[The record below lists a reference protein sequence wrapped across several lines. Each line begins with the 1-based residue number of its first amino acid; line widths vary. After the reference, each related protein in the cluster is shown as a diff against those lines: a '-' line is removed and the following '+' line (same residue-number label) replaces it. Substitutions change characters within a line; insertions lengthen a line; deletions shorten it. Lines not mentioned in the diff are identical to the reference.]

1 MHLWVC
7 ACLCSCACTHMCNMP
22 ASVRGG
28 FHACTQT
35 LVSGRMNRR
44 VYVLRSCCPHA
55 HPRLRAASL
64 LLTCASPH
72 REIFARSLR
81 KAANITTDRLP
92 SPVKILPCLLASW
105 RDADPSRLDQR
116 EAAALAHM
124 RSCCALSE
132 IDEWKQEDSVSL
144 LISSHRTKH
153 ATIAIFISEMS
164 PRCKMKNGARTH

>member
-1 MHLWVC
+1 MWVC
-7 ACLCSCACTHMCNMP
+7 ACLCSCACTPMCNTP

-44 VYVLRSCCPHA
+44 VSVLRSCCPHA

-64 LLTCASPH
+64 LLTCASPN
-72 REIFARSLR
+72 REMFARSLR
-81 KAANITTDRLP
+81 KAANITTDRLA
-92 SPVKILPCLLASW
+92 SPIKISPRLLASW
-105 RDADPSRLDQR
+105 RDAEPSRLDQR

-132 IDEWKQEDSVSL
+132 IDEWKQEDSSVSGDFL
-144 LISSHRTKH
+144 PRNKTCSKSHFR
-153 ATIAIFISEMS
+153 F
-164 PRCKMKNGARTH
+164 

>member
-1 MHLWVC
+1 MAYGLMHLWVC

-28 FHACTQT
+28 FSRVHAGACE
-35 LVSGRMNRR
+35 REDEDD

-64 LLTCASPH
+64 LLTCASPN
-72 REIFARSLR
+72 RELFARSLR
-81 KAANITTDRLP
+81 KAANITTDRLH
-92 SPVKILPCLLASW
+92 SPIKILPCLLASW

-124 RSCCALSE
+124 RSRCALSE
-132 IDEWKQEDSVSL
+132 IDEWKQGDSLSL
-144 LISSHRTKH
+144 LICSPILNR
-153 ATIAIFISEMS
+153 ATIAIFFIL
-164 PRCKMKNGARTH
+164 